1 MADSRQH
8 WKKLEAVLAHLR
20 RKGWRHW
27 AVVVFVLI
35 ASTLVRPYVDE
46 YLGFDKARNWLSQR
60 LLEWYWQPLEPRYV
74 KVLLIGDDEYWR
86 GSLAAR
92 VPIKR
97 DYLAHLVEDL
107 DAANAAAIALDFD
120 VRLPDPSR
128 LADFPEYRAETE
140 QLIHAILSAAEQRSI
155 VLSKTVREVAGERYV
170 LEPDIYQ
177 LYGLCSRFDAEGQLS
192 HSSTPDFPISARA
205 GRHISCGYIALTR
218 DKRMLPARLP
228 LADGNFVDSF
238 ALAIARTSNP
248 DEARRIGQTVRYGSF
263 IPMAKLDENHAIQSA
278 RDVIQGND
286 ATLAIL
292 EHKIVVV
299 GAGWSSQAAGR
310 GLRVDLHETPI
321 GRLNGALIHA
331 NFAEAFLDSRTYR
344 HVPGIVLNAAEFA
357 FGLLA
362 SAIFALF
369 PGIVRGLAGLIGLT
383 GVLIAIQWAVM
394 HLFGVFFEA
403 FLPLVGVWLHSIWE
417 QLFER

>member
-1 MADSRQH
+1 MADLRQH
-8 WKKLEAVLAHLR
+8 REKIRAALAHLR

-27 AVVVFVLI
+27 TVVVFVLI
-35 ASTLVRPYVDE
+35 FGTLVRPYVDE

-97 DYLAHLVEDL
+97 DYLAQLVDDL
-107 DAANAAAIALDFD
+107 DGANAAAIALDFD
-120 VRLPDPSR
+120 VRLPDPTR
-128 LADFPEYRAETE
+128 LADFPEYRLETE
-140 QLIHAILSAAEQRSI
+140 QLIHSILKAAEQRSI
-155 VLSKTVREVAGERYV
+155 VLSKTVREAGGGRYV

-177 LYGLCSRFDAEGQLS
+177 LYGLCNRFDAAGQLA
-192 HSSTPDFPISARA
+192 HSATPQFPISARA
-205 GRHISCGYIALTR
+205 ARHISCGYIALTR

-228 LADGNFVDSF
+228 LTDGNFVDSF

-248 DEARRIGQTVRYGSF
+248 EEAARIGRTVSYGSF
-263 IPMAKLDENHAIQSA
+263 IPMAKLEEYHAIQSA
-278 RDVIQGND
+278 RDLIQAND
-286 ATLAIL
+286 AALRIL
-292 EHKIVVV
+292 EHRIVIV

-310 GLRVDLHETPI
+310 GVRVDLHDTPI

-331 NFAEAFLDSRTYR
+331 NFAEAFLDSRAYG
-344 HVPGIVLNAAEFA
+344 HVPGIVLDVAEFV

-362 SAIFALF
+362 SAVFALSS
-369 PGIVRGLAGLIGLT
+369 GIVRSVAGLIGLT
-383 GVLIAIQWAVM
+383 GVLVAIQWAVM

>member
-1 MADSRQH
+1 MADLRQH
-8 WKKLEAVLAHLR
+8 RERIRAALAQLR

-27 AVVVFVLI
+27 TVVVLVLI
-35 ASTLVRPYVDE
+35 LGTLVRPYVDE
-46 YLGFDKARNWLSQR
+46 YLGFDKVRNWLSQR

-97 DYLAHLVEDL
+97 DYLAHLVDQL

-120 VRLPDPSR
+120 VRLPDPAR

-140 QLIHAILSAAEQRSI
+140 QLIHSILKAAEQRSI
-155 VLSKTVREVAGERYV
+155 VLSKTVREAGGGRYV

-177 LYGLCSRFDAEGQLS
+177 LYGLCSRFDGAGQLA
-192 HSSTPDFPISARA
+192 HAGTPALPISARA
-205 GRHISCGYIALTR
+205 ARHISCGYIALTR

-228 LADGNFVDSF
+228 LTDGNFVDSF
-238 ALAIARTSNP
+238 ALAIARSANF
-248 DEARRIGQTVRYGSF
+248 DEARRIGSTVRYGSF
-263 IPMAKLDENHAIQSA
+263 IPMEKLEAYHAIQSA
-278 RDVIQGND
+278 RDVIEGND
-286 ATLAIL
+286 ATLALL

-310 GLRVDLHETPI
+310 GVRVDLHETPI

-331 NFAEAFLDSRTYR
+331 NFAEAFLDSRAYR
-344 HVPGIVLNAAEFA
+344 HVPGIVLDVAEFV

-362 SAIFALF
+362 SAIFALAG
-369 PGIVRGLAGLIGLT
+369 GIVRSSLGLLGLT
-383 GVLIAIQWAVM
+383 GVLIGIQWAVM

>member
-1 MADSRQH
+1 MADLRQH
-8 WKKLEAVLAHLR
+8 REKIKAVLARLR

-27 AVVVFVLI
+27 AVAVFVLI
-35 ASTLVRPYVDE
+35 LGTLVRPYVDE

-74 KVLLIGDDEYWR
+74 KILLIGDDEYWR

-97 DYLAHLVEDL
+97 DYLAHLVDDL

-120 VRLPDPSR
+120 VRLPDPTR

-140 QLIHAILSAAEQRSI
+140 QLIHAILNAAEKRSI
-155 VLSKTVREVAGERYV
+155 VLSKTVRELSGGRYV

-177 LYGLCSRFDAEGQLS
+177 LYGLCSHFDGRGQLT
-192 HSSTPDFPISARA
+192 HSSASTFAISARA
-205 GRHISCGYIALTR
+205 SRHISCGYIALTR
-218 DKRMLPARLP
+218 DRRMLPARLP
-228 LADGNFVDSF
+228 LTDGNFVDSF
-238 ALAIARTSNP
+238 ALAIARTANP
-248 DEARRIGQTVRYGSF
+248 DEAQKIGETVSYGSF
-263 IPMAKLDENHAIQSA
+263 IPMAKLEEYHAIQSA
-278 RDVIQGND
+278 RDVIQGNED
-286 ATLAIL
+286 TLSVL
-292 EHKIVVV
+292 EHRIVVV

-310 GLRVDLHETPI
+310 GVRVDLHETPI

-331 NFAEAFLDSRTYR
+331 NFAEAFLDSRAYS
-344 HVPGIVLNAAEFA
+344 HVPGIVLNLAEFV

-362 SAIFALF
+362 SAVFALSS
-369 PGIVRGLAGLIGLT
+369 GLVRSVAGLIGLT